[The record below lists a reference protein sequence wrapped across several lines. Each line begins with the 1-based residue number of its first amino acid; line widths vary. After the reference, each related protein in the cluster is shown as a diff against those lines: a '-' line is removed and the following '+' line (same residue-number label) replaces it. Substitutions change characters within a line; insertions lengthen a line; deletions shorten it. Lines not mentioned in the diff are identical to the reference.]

1 MNTDIVVSTDFQK
14 LDITIDR
21 SVNVWE
27 IPDTV
32 VRELNAFMEK
42 QHEILRGCF
51 LTFML
56 FGNEYQLVRSDVPLG
71 MVKGIDHNTWV
82 VFRHAR

>member
-42 QHEILRGCF
+42 QHETLRGCF
-51 LTFML
+51 LTFVL
-56 FGNEYQLVRSDVPLG
+56 FGNEYQLVRSTVPLS
-71 MVKGIDHNTWV
+71 MVKGID
-82 VFRHAR
+82 